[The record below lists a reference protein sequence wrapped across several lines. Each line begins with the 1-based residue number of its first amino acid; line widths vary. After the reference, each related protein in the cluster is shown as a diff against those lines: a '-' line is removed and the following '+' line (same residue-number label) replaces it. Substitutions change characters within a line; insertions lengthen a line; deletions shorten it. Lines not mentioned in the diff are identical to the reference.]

1 MGKALNGKNLGKGFS
16 QRKDGRYEARATING
31 VKIDLYDMSLSKLKK
46 AFELKKAEVLRDE
59 KGVRPNVT
67 LKDWYEEW
75 FEKFKVP
82 RLKSI
87 SSIKT
92 YNRKIKN
99 TFIAI
104 LGEKRVKD
112 ITQINLQ
119 VATNE
124 LVEKGYAD
132 RTIREAIGVL
142 RECLDI
148 AVINRIIPVN
158 PCVGLLVKSTYTQHK
173 RRVMTHEEQDIFLN
187 EAKSSF
193 YYEAYAILLL
203 TGIRIGEFSGLQ
215 WQDINFVDKEIYI
228 KRSMSTTY
236 IDGTKIEELTTPK
249 TFNSFRTIPFFGE
262 TEDLLKSWKKKQAEV
277 RDNLGDRWRAKP
289 EFGDLVFTST
299 VGSPVTRYVLA
310 HDITK
315 IVQDINLRELYKA
328 SA

>member
-1 MGKALNGKNLGKGFS
+1 M
-16 QRKDGRYEARATING
+16 
-31 VKIDLYDMSLSKLKK
+31 
-46 AFELKKAEVLRDE
+46 
-59 KGVRPNVT
+59 
-67 LKDWYEEW
+67 
-75 FEKFKVP
+75 
-82 RLKSI
+82 
-87 SSIKT
+87 
-92 YNRKIKN
+92 
-99 TFIAI
+99 
-104 LGEKRVKD
+104 GEKRVKD

-124 LVEKGYAD
+124 LAEKGYGE

-173 RRVMTHEEQDIFLN
+173 RRVMTHEEQDLFLN
-187 EAKSSF
+187 EAKSSY

-228 KRSMSTTY
+228 KRSMSTAY

-262 TEDLLKSWKKKQAEV
+262 TEDLLKSWKKKQAEI
-277 RDNLGDRWRAKP
+277 RDKMGDRWRAKP

-299 VGSPVTRYVLA
+299 VGSPVTRYVIA
-310 HDITK
+310 HDLTK
-315 IVQDINLRELYKA
+315 IVQNLQKHLNDYIRMLSGIRLLLVVLKKVSILYLYRVLWDMPITA
-328 SA
+328 QQYHTHMFWMTQ

>member
-82 RLKSI
+82 QLKST
-87 SSIKT
+87 SSIKS
-92 YNRKIKN
+92 YNRKTKN

-124 LVEKGYAD
+124 LAEKGYGE

-173 RRVMTHEEQDIFLN
+173 RRVMTHEEQDLFLN
-187 EAKSSF
+187 EAKSSY

-203 TGIRIGEFSGLQ
+203 TGIRIGDDDDKIRLNQRKPSKYKGLSRFGPEKNLQ
-215 WQDINFVDKEIYI
+215 RINKFMKERPTFYKKLIQMKENFRFYLRCFYCI
-228 KRSMSTTY
+228 
-236 IDGTKIEELTTPK
+236 TKVVILQ
-249 TFNSFRTIPFFGE
+249 FNSE
-262 TEDLLKSWKKKQAEV
+262 KQ
-277 RDNLGDRWRAKP
+277 DRI
-289 EFGDLVFTST
+289 S
-299 VGSPVTRYVLA
+299 S
-310 HDITK
+310 
-315 IVQDINLRELYKA
+315 
-328 SA
+328 